1 MIAPSSFAR
10 QKKGGRH
17 NNDLK
22 IEIVGWQVKD
32 KVQRSAKSKKLL
44 VDACCG
50 DLQTQPHKLYFITH
64 WQLLYICEG

>member
-1 MIAPSSFAR
+1 MIAPSSFAW

-32 KVQRSAKSKKLL
+32 RNHCSAKSKKLV

-50 DLQTQPHKLYFITH
+50 DLLTQT
-64 WQLLYICEG
+64 